1 MRRRLDLAAA
11 LVANPDLLILDE
23 PTTGLDPTTRD
34 ELWALLR
41 RLQHEDGKTLLLTT
55 QYLEEADA
63 LCDRLLFLNRGRV
76 VAEGRPTDLKRAMGS
91 SVLRFEVA
99 GPEPATVLAVLKGI
113 GIDAACEGTT
123 VSIVSE
129 TPEET
134 VLQLAALWPPPQ
146 LRHLTIE
153 TPSLDDVF
161 RRVILRQEGHIYE
174 ISS

>member
-1 MRRRLDLAAA
+1 
-11 LVANPDLLILDE
+11 
-23 PTTGLDPTTRD
+23 
-34 ELWALLR
+34 
-41 RLQHEDGKTLLLTT
+41 
-55 QYLEEADA
+55 
-63 LCDRLLFLNRGRV
+63 
-76 VAEGRPTDLKRAMGS
+76 
-91 SVLRFEVA
+91 LRFEVA
-99 GPEPATVLAVLKGI
+99 GPEPATVLGVLKGI

-129 TPEET
+129 TPEDT